1 MLAIARRELMEAVRS
16 RWLVLAGGLFGLL
29 ALALSVMG
37 MRSVGVAG
45 FGGFSRTAIGL
56 LNLVLYLVPLMA
68 LLLAINSMAAE
79 REEGPLEVLLA
90 QPITRRTVVFG
101 KFAGLAA
108 AIGAAL
114 CGGFGVAGLAIGML
128 GGAADAGGY
137 ALLVL
142 RAIGLGLAFLSLGLW
157 IASAASSRLRALTWG
172 LLLWFTT
179 VLLYDL
185 LIVGLTA
192 VLGGTSRSHA
202 RSHADPS
209 RRRGL
214 VRAECSGPDRLPAR
228 AGRLGRAERRAPR
241 LDHPAAAGCS
251 AHVYAA
257 RFSGITP
264 ARPYEIQ
271 SGAIP
276 LAVGKLARSFC
287 SSLKQSYRYYEGGLD
302 HALATYTPP
311 CPCSPAALHEC
322 RRTRGLW
329 RCSRAVWA
337 SGRAHGRTQRQP
349 G

>member
-1 MLAIARRELMEAVRS
+1 MRQIRPMLAIARRELMEAVRS

-192 VLGGTSRSHA
+192 VLGGTSLRAVLGLLLAANPVDLMRVATLIHLGG
-202 RSHADPS
+202 ADS
-209 RRRGL
+209 FGLSAQALIGFLRGPAGSAVL
-214 VRAECSGPDRLPAR
+214 SGALLAWIILPL
-228 AGRLGRAERRAPR
+228 LG
-241 LDHPAAAGCS
+241 
-251 AHVYAA
+251 AA
-257 RFSGITP
+257 RTFT
-264 ARPYEIQ
+264 
-271 SGAIP
+271 
-276 LAVGKLARSFC
+276 
-287 SSLKQSYRYYEGGLD
+287 
-302 HALATYTPP
+302 
-311 CPCSPAALHEC
+311 
-322 RRTRGLW
+322 RRDF
-329 RCSRAVWA
+329 RA
-337 SGRAHGRTQRQP
+337 
-349 G
+349 